1 MTALILLAAL
11 SIGSVHAAQIHPAL
25 QTKMSSAPEE
35 FYTAYLVMVD
45 EADEVQLSKSL
56 SLDSYTR
63 QAGHAIAMKHLK
75 ERAHRS
81 QKDILEYLELQLII
95 GNVTSYKGHWIDNII
110 SIAATGDQL
119 LELANR
125 DDIESI
131 YEAATAMLIEPV
143 ATSPAAPTDTV
154 ENALRVIGADSMWAL
169 GYTGLGRLVCSFDTG
184 VEGTHPALVNTWR
197 GNNGYSWQESWFN
210 PLEGDSFP
218 HVITSSSSQE
228 HGTHT
233 LGIMVG
239 HDDATGDTVGVAPE
253 AQWIAAAVIDID
265 GTDVLD
271 AFEWAADPDGNP
283 NTITDV
289 PDVVSNS
296 WGYPQSWLN
305 CDDIFW
311 GAIDNLE
318 ALGVVMLFSA
328 GNEGNFGAQ
337 TIRNPANRATTDY
350 NSFAI
355 GMIDAANPSFPVY
368 SKSSRGP
375 SDCDGISLKPQVVA
389 PGVNI
394 RSTWPGATYADWT
407 GTSMACPHVAGAVA
421 LLRQYNPN
429 APVDSIKR
437 ALMESAIDVDDPGLD
452 NNSGWGLIDIPSALE
467 LLTPNNTPSL
477 YISTIN
483 EPLPNPG
490 DTFDVTLTLRN
501 SGLGLTSVEGVLRTS
516 NADAEVIDSFFAFGN
531 LPMNSEA
538 DNIAQP
544 FKIAFDDA
552 IPTGTDIS
560 FTLHVTGSGA
570 YSKDI
575 PLIFTAGQLPAPGT
589 RSTFVHDAGSVSFG
603 ASNYGQYGFAPYSIF
618 SLNLP
623 GFLWPND
630 GSGQNNL
637 FDMGLL
643 VGTDADHVSDAV
655 RHVLLNVA
663 DYDFAVEPD
672 GDVVFMEPGSKAA
685 QESYCKFNDSRA
697 EAPIGVTVSQHSFAF
712 ADSPD
717 DDYIMIVYRVFNT
730 SGSLIEGLRIGILS
744 DWDWPFGGTSAGS
757 RDRVGFSASSNT
769 GFMYTSDSI
778 ANPDYRGIAILND
791 FGASAFRAINN
802 DTYLWDGDGFSN
814 SEKWTFLSGGINA
827 SSIYLKP
834 DHSCLIGGG
843 PFDISAG
850 DSVEVAFALIG
861 ASSKNS
867 LTATAVQA
875 KLVYDTLVTDA
886 ESPSD
891 NPIVPSEFTL
901 YQNFPNPFNPVTS
914 IEFYLDRQQD
924 VKLTVFNLLGQRVTT
939 LADGRLG
946 VGMHR
951 FEWDASEHASGLY
964 FYRLETKTSSK
975 IKKMVLLK

>member
-1 MTALILLAAL
+1 MTALILLASL
-11 SIGSVHAAQIHPAL
+11 SVCSVHAAQIHPAL
-25 QTKMSSAPEE
+25 QAKMSSAPEKS
-35 FYTAYLVMVD
+35 YSAYLVM
-45 EADEVQLSKSL
+45 ADRASEPQLSKSL

-75 ERAHRS
+75 EKAHRS
-81 QKDILEYLELQLII
+81 QKDILEYLELQLLI
-95 GNVTSYKGHWIDNII
+95 GSVTSYKGHWIGDII
-110 SIAATGDQL
+110 SITATGDQL
-119 LELANR
+119 FELANR

-131 YEAATAMLIEPV
+131 YEATTAMLIEPV
-143 ATSPAAPTDTV
+143 GSSPAAPTDTV
-154 ENALRVIGADSMWAL
+154 ESALRVIGADSMWAL

-210 PLEGDSFP
+210 PLDGDSFP
-218 HVITSSSSQE
+218 HVIPSSSNPG

-296 WGYPQSWLN
+296 WGYPQSWIN

-311 GAIDNLE
+311 DAVDNLE

-328 GNEGNFGAQ
+328 GNEGSGAQ

-355 GMIDAANPSFPVY
+355 GMIDPANPSFPVY

-394 RSTWPGATYADWT
+394 RSTWPGASYADNT

-429 APVDSIKR
+429 APVDSIKK
-437 ALMESAIDVDDPGLD
+437 ALMESAIDVDASGLD

-467 LLTPNNTPSL
+467 LLIPNNAPSL

-483 EPLPNPG
+483 EPSPNPG
-490 DTFDVTLTLRN
+490 DTFDVILALGN
-501 SGLGLTSVEGVLRTS
+501 SGLGLTGVEAVLRTNEAS
-516 NADAEVIDSFFAFGN
+516 AEVVDSSFVFGN
-531 LPMNSEA
+531 IPMDSEA
-538 DNIAQP
+538 DNTAQP
-544 FKIAFDDA
+544 YSIAFDDTLT
-552 IPTGTDIS
+552 IGTDLA
-560 FTLHVTGSGA
+560 FTLHVIGSGN

-575 PLIFTAGQLPAPGT
+575 PMIFTAGQLPAPGT

-603 ASNYGQYGFAPYSIF
+603 VSNFGQYGFALNSIF
-618 SLNLP
+618 SLSLP

-630 GSGQNNL
+630 GSGSNNL
-637 FDMGLL
+637 YEMGLV

-655 RHVLLNVA
+655 RGVLLNVA

-685 QESYCKFNDSRA
+685 QESYCRFNDSRA
-697 EAPIGVTVSQHSFAF
+697 GAPIGVTVSQHSFAF

-717 DDYIMIVYRVFNT
+717 DDYVMIVYRVFNT
-730 SGSLIEGLRIGILS
+730 SGSLIEGLRIGILT
-744 DWDWPFGGTSAGS
+744 DWDWPFGGASAGS

-769 GFMYTSDSI
+769 GYMYTSDSI
-778 ANPDYRGIAILND
+778 ADPDYRGIAILND

-802 DTYLWDGDGFSN
+802 DTYLWDGNGFTN
-814 SEKWTFLSGGINA
+814 SEKWTFLSGGIV
-827 SSIYLKP
+827 STSTYLHP
-834 DHSCLIGGG
+834 DHSCMIGAG

-861 ASSKNS
+861 ASSTNS

-891 NPIVPSEFTL
+891 NPILPSGFTL

-939 LADGRLG
+939 LADGKLG
-946 VGMHR
+946 AGMHR
-951 FEWDASEHASGLY
+951 FEWGASEYASGLY
-964 FYRLETKTSSK
+964 FYRLETETSSK